1 VPIGDV
7 SPSAGDIDPQAT
19 LGQRHAMTPATMLFR
34 RLFLGAAAVVVACM
48 PLVTL
53 AEKLGWNQRLIH
65 QAQSF
70 IAVPI
75 TCLASGLYLWNRRGQ
90 PGEGAMHPL
99 AWLVFVVTCMWVAL
113 LAYVLWFADYS
124 WMDQK

>member
-1 VPIGDV
+1 MSRLTD
-7 SPSAGDIDPQAT
+7 AA
-19 LGQRHAMTPATMLFR
+19 R
-34 RLFLGAAAVVVACM
+34 RIFLAAAAIVVACM

-75 TCLASGLYLWNRRGQ
+75 ACLASGLYLWSRRGQ
-90 PGEGAMHPL
+90 TGEGAMRAL
-99 AWLVFVVTCMWVAL
+99 AWLVFVVTLLWVAL
-113 LAYVLWFADYS
+113 LVFALWFADYS

>member
-1 VPIGDV
+1 MSRLTD
-7 SPSAGDIDPQAT
+7 AA
-19 LGQRHAMTPATMLFR
+19 R
-34 RLFLGAAAVVVACM
+34 RIFLGAAAVVVACM
-48 PLVTL
+48 PLVIL
-53 AEKLGWNQRLIH
+53 AEKLGWNQRPIH

-75 TCLASGLYLWNRRGQ
+75 ACLASGLYLWGRRGQ
-90 PGEGAMHPL
+90 PGEGALRAL
-99 AWLVFVVTCMWVAL
+99 AWLVFVVTLLWVAL

>member
-1 VPIGDV
+1 MMP
-7 SPSAGDIDPQAT
+7 AT
-19 LGQRHAMTPATMLFR
+19 LFFR
-34 RLFLGAAAVVVACM
+34 RLFLVASAIVVACM

-75 TCLASGLYLWNRRGQ
+75 ACLASGLYLWNRRGQ
-90 PGEGAMHPL
+90 SGEGALRAL
-99 AWLVFVVTCMWVAL
+99 AWLVFVVTILWVAL
-113 LAYVLWFADYS
+113 LGFALCFADYS
-124 WMDQK
+124 WMDQR